1 MRLANASGRLTVVP
15 PAIGSVVEGGSVEG
29 FDVETASGGR
39 FGWDP
44 QAVYAVWGAFTAW
57 LRDAELD
64 EGRVSLGSDDLGPVV
79 PHPAQVFAIGLNYAD
94 HAAESNLAVSSV
106 PPTFTKF
113 PTCLAGP
120 SATVRL
126 PEGSVDWEV
135 ELVVVIGR
143 QATGLQRSEAWDHVA
158 GVTVGQDISEREL
171 QRSGSAPQF
180 SLGKSFP
187 NFGPI
192 GPSLVTVD
200 ELEDPDDL
208 AIECWVDGELMQSA
222 RTSMMVFDVPDLLV
236 HLSSVLTLLPG
247 DVIFTGTPSG
257 VGMGRNPP
265 RFLRP
270 GEVIESEIEGIGK
283 LRNPTTA

>member
-1 MRLANASGRLTVVP
+1 MRLANVQGRLTIVP
-15 PAIGSVVEGGSVEG
+15 PAIASVVDGGSVQG
-29 FDVETASGGR
+29 IDVETASGGR
-39 FGWDP
+39 FSSDP
-44 QAVYAVWGAFTAW
+44 QRVYADWEAFTAW
-57 LRDAELD
+57 FEGAELD
-64 EGRVSLGSDDLGPVV
+64 EGTVSIVADDLGPVA
-79 PHPAQVFAIGLNYAD
+79 PRPTQIFAIGLNYAA
-94 HAAESNLAVSSV
+94 HAAESGHAVSSV

-113 PTCLAGP
+113 ATCLAGP

-143 QATGLQRSEAWDHVA
+143 EAFGLERADAWAHVA
-158 GVTVGQDISEREL
+158 GVAVGQDISERVL

-180 SLGKSFP
+180 SLAKSFP

-192 GPSLVTVD
+192 GPALVTPD

-208 AIECWVDGELMQSA
+208 AISCTVDGELMQSD
-222 RTSMMVFDVPDLLV
+222 RTSSMIFDVPALLV
-236 HLSSVLTLLPG
+236 HLSSVLRLLPG

-257 VGMGRNPP
+257 VGMGRTPQ

-270 GEVIESEIEGIGK
+270 GEIVGSEIKGVGR
-283 LRNPTTA
+283 LRNLATG